1 MARVP
6 AACSARS
13 RIAFSPYISVWKRY
27 ARAIAAVNTALYVS
41 AMTRRLT
48 AADWIDFA
56 LTTLARDGYEALKA
70 DVLARKLD
78 VSRGSFYWHFA
89 DLGAFHA
96 RVIERWKQV
105 ATEAIIADIERHAA
119 AEQRLEALLHHAFA
133 HGAALELRMRAWA
146 DNNAA
151 AARALAEI
159 DGRRRRYIEQ
169 LLQRAGIAPAVAAAR
184 TQILYWTYLGA
195 ALSRSKLAGERLG
208 RIMAELK
215 RIGLGDAAPRRRD
228 RA

>member
-1 MARVP
+1 MA
-6 AACSARS
+6 
-13 RIAFSPYISVWKRY
+13 
-27 ARAIAAVNTALYVS
+27 
-41 AMTRRLT
+41 RRLT
-48 AADWIDFA
+48 RNDWIDFA
-56 LTTLARDGYEALKA
+56 LTVLVRDGYEALKA
-70 DVLARKLD
+70 DVLARKLR

-96 RVIERWKQV
+96 AVIERWKQV

-119 AEQRLEALLHHAFA
+119 PGQRLEALMHHAFA
-133 HGAALELRMRAWA
+133 HGAAIEIRMRAWA

-169 LLQRAGIAPAVAAAR
+169 LLQGAGIAPATAAAR

-195 ALSRSKLAGERLG
+195 ALGRTKLTGARLD
-208 RIMAELK
+208 RIISELT
-215 RIGLGDAAPRRRD
+215 RIGLDDAEPRRRKKT
-228 RA
+228 